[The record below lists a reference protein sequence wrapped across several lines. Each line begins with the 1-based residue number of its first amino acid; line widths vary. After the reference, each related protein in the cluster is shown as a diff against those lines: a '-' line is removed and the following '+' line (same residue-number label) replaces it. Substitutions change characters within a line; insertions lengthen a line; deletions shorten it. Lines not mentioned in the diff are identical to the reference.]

1 MADTP
6 EQIWDQAR
14 KLLLDRIDP
23 DQFERWIAPI
33 QPAMTGD
40 ALELAVP
47 NPFYLRWIKERY
59 LRQIERCLEES
70 GWAGVVGL
78 VVGSKPTPAA
88 PPPKRQDK
96 PPKAS
101 ERMEPRAAPVQEWDS
116 GLNPHLTFDRYVTG
130 PSNLLATSAA
140 RAVAQQPGTLYNPLF
155 ICGPVG
161 MGKTHL
167 ISALGNQIKANFPT
181 FRVLYVGAE
190 TFFNELVQ
198 AIRNNTT
205 FEFKQKYRQ
214 MDVLL
219 LDDVHLFP
227 GREGMQQEFFHTFN
241 ALYEGKKQII
251 ISSDRYPQEL
261 DRLEDRIRSRFAWG
275 LVADVK
281 PAEYETRLA
290 ILTRKVDEDQVVI
303 PLEVL
308 KFIALNIKSSVR
320 ELEGAYTRVHAHMK
334 ILSITPTIED
344 AKTWLEDILPRD
356 SDPVSVRQIQ
366 KVVADYYQVRMND
379 LVSASRKKRITQ
391 PRQVAMFL
399 AKELT
404 RESYPDI
411 GQEFGGRN
419 HATVIHSIRVVQGRI
434 KEDSAFGAEIE
445 QLRQMII
452 GR

>member
-1 MADTP
+1 
-6 EQIWDQAR
+6 
-14 KLLLDRIDP
+14 
-23 DQFERWIAPI
+23 
-33 QPAMTGD
+33 
-40 ALELAVP
+40 
-47 NPFYLRWIKERY
+47 
-59 LRQIERCLEES
+59 
-70 GWAGVVGL
+70 
-78 VVGSKPTPAA
+78 
-88 PPPKRQDK
+88 
-96 PPKAS
+96 
-101 ERMEPRAAPVQEWDS
+101 
-116 GLNPHLTFDRYVTG
+116 
-130 PSNLLATSAA
+130 
-140 RAVAQQPGTLYNPLF
+140 
-155 ICGPVG
+155 
-161 MGKTHL
+161 
-167 ISALGNQIKANFPT
+167 
-181 FRVLYVGAE
+181 
-190 TFFNELVQ
+190 
-198 AIRNNTT
+198 
-205 FEFKQKYRQ
+205 
-214 MDVLL
+214 VLL